1 MIETQIW
8 RAAQIC
14 APGDLALM
22 PGCSETRDRPWRL
35 RLWALLNA
43 QALIRGATGGPDD
56 IAFAEDDRQ
65 RLARRGN

>member
-1 MIETQIW
+1 MVETRIW
-8 RAAQIC
+8 RAAPVC
-14 APGDLALM
+14 AADDLAF
-22 PGCSETRDRPWRL
+22 GARRGETRGRPWRL